1 MAKRVNWL
9 SVLAEFV
16 KDHPKTSA
24 TVAFNLGVF
33 AAQSSKALGGRAR
46 TIGNSA
52 AEIPSKLVELVP
64 SMKELG
70 SYVPLIGNGK
80 PKPRRRSA
88 SKTQPKHKAAT
99 RKTASR
105 TKRRKAS

>member
-9 SVLAEFV
+9 SVLTEFV

-24 TVAFNLGVF
+24 TLAFNLGVF
-33 AAQSSKALGGRAR
+33 AGQSSKALGGRAK

-52 AEIPSKLVELVP
+52 ADIPSKLVELVP

-70 SYVPLIGNGK
+70 SYVPLIGDGK
-80 PKPRRRSA
+80 AKPRRKAA
-88 SKTQPKHKAAT
+88 SKAKPKRKAAA
-99 RKTASR
+99 RKTAGRS
-105 TKRRKAS
+105 KRRKAS